1 MIKVSAPTIE
11 LALLEAGKKL
21 GCQCIDLEY
30 EIVEMP
36 SRGFLGFGKKDA
48 VIVASVKA
56 DSANPQNLVKNNH
69 ARSAHLLKASSG
81 QVLNC
86 GKGVVAEGEGSD
98 FAIRK
103 NPCIQAPAPSLKEN
117 ARGEK
122 WDSNA
127 DLSAQGREENRDS
140 SVASL
145 PQNDNFSVRVAES
158 ALDSANNLDSTQNLQ
173 SVESSALVFKIQSE
187 LNALFSLLPIDL
199 NAIEVSARDKNTI
212 SIYFTGKDAA
222 LLIGEKGYRYKAL
235 SYLLYNWLNTEYG
248 VNMRLE
254 IESFLANQEA
264 MISAYL
270 APIIEMLKTSNE
282 PFTTKPFDGILAYI
296 ALKELRAKLK
306 GKSIILQSNDYDEN
320 CIIITP
326 LKPAH

>member
-30 EIVEMP
+30 EIVEKP
-36 SRGFLGFGKKDA
+36 SGGFLGFGKRDA
-48 VIVASVKA
+48 VIVASVKKGA
-56 DSANPQNLVKNNH
+56 ESNKEN
-69 ARSAHLLKASSG
+69 SSLRDFAK
-81 QVLNC
+81 QNC
-86 GKGVVAEGEGSD
+86 GNPKDLRAERSNQPPIEKTQALQGGLPRSPALARNDDSFLDSKD
-98 FAIRK
+98 FA
-103 NPCIQAPAPSLKEN
+103 
-117 ARGEK
+117 
-122 WDSNA
+122 
-127 DLSAQGREENRDS
+127 
-140 SVASL
+140 
-145 PQNDNFSVRVAES
+145 
-158 ALDSANNLDSTQNLQ
+158 
-173 SVESSALVFKIQSE
+173 ESSALISQIQSE
-187 LNALFSLLPIDL
+187 LNALFSLLPIEL
-199 NAIEVSARDKNTI
+199 NTIEVSLRDKNTI

-235 SYLLYNWLNTEYG
+235 SYLLYNWLNTAYG
-248 VNMRLE
+248 LNMRLE

-306 GKSIILQSNDYDEN
+306 GKNITLQNSSDDEACIL
-320 CIIITP
+320 IAP
-326 LKPAH
+326 LKSAH

>member
-30 EIVEMP
+30 EIVEKP
-36 SRGFLGFGKKDA
+36 SGGFLGFGKREA
-48 VIVASVKA
+48 VIVASVKKGAESNTFCHSDHSEESQKNNQNRDSSPTAQNDKIMDCNA
-56 DSANPQNLVKNNH
+56 DSAN
-69 ARSAHLLKASSG
+69 LLATTENK
-81 QVLNC
+81 
-86 GKGVVAEGEGSD
+86 D
-98 FAIRK
+98 F
-103 NPCIQAPAPSLKEN
+103 
-117 ARGEK
+117 
-122 WDSNA
+122 
-127 DLSAQGREENRDS
+127 
-140 SVASL
+140 
-145 PQNDNFSVRVAES
+145 
-158 ALDSANNLDSTQNLQ
+158 T
-173 SVESSALVFKIQSE
+173 ESSALISQIQSE
-187 LNALFSLLPIDL
+187 LNALFSLLPIEL
-199 NAIEVSARDKNTI
+199 NTIEVSLRDKNTI

-235 SYLLYNWLNTEYG
+235 SYLLYNWLNTAYG
-248 VNMRLE
+248 LNMRLE

-306 GKSIILQSNDYDEN
+306 GKSITLQNSIDDEACIL
-320 CIIITP
+320 IAP
-326 LKPAH
+326 LKSAH